1 MFFMCTYS
9 AGYIG
14 PVSIYTYFIVFAII
28 NRFIIARL
36 VKIIVLQE
44 QYEGDF
50 RYHQYITLRN
60 VEQWQYLVM

>member
-1 MFFMCTYS
+1 MQVVLKVIYAYS

-14 PVSIYTYFIVFAII
+14 PVSIYTYFIVCAII
-28 NRFIIARL
+28 NRSIIARL

-50 RYHQYITLRN
+50 RYHECITLRSA
-60 VEQWQYLVM
+60 Q